1 MTCVEP
7 QRMRMT
13 RSFSHYT
20 DGVRFYLS
28 RKLKIFWEDQKIAAF
43 GSFYRG
49 RDPCRSCRRL
59 RSFDFASAQN
69 NQTPQHLML
78 FKPQYPLQRIQH
90 RLRVLA
96 RKAAAD
102 PALGQFIVKQHDPPR
117 VIAA

>member
-28 RKLKIFWEDQKIAAF
+28 RKLKIF
-43 GSFYRG
+43 
-49 RDPCRSCRRL
+49 
-59 RSFDFASAQN
+59 FDVKSAQN

-78 FKPQYPLQRIQH
+78 LKP
-90 RLRVLA
+90 
-96 RKAAAD
+96 
-102 PALGQFIVKQHDPPR
+102 
-117 VIAA
+117 